1 MDDAVTLLRQ
11 AMKELAALETIAK
24 SPDGPAIR
32 QWAQGHFRALVAT
45 EQALGRARIALGND
59 TPPPPP
65 SSRTPRLFLQS
76 LEAVASADQADSI
89 GVSLGALLQL
99 TGAQRGFIALRE
111 PDGSL
116 SFPAARAFR
125 TLDLSSPEAQ
135 VSRSILDV
143 VLRDSDPLVV
153 SDASSDARF
162 EHKKSVQAL
171 GLRAV
176 LVVPLVARGKAFGV
190 LYLDNPAQ
198 ADAFGEPARTATEDF
213 ARLIA
218 PILARDLELASLHRR
233 RDQRIAELRERFKLD
248 RILAQSRAMATVME
262 LIGRVA
268 PRDTTVL
275 ITGETG
281 TGKELV
287 AEALHANSPRAV
299 EPFVALNC
307 GALPSELV
315 ESELFGHERGAF
327 TGATSLR
334 IGRFE
339 AADGGT
345 LFLDEIGEMPLG
357 AQVKLLRVLES
368 GTFERVGAT
377 KPRRCDVRVI
387 AATNRDLAAESAS
400 GRFRQDLLFR
410 LNVIGLHLPPL
421 REREG
426 DVALLTRAFVD
437 RFARTHATKPP
448 RIEPAAL
455 EALAGWRWPG
465 NVRELKNVLE
475 RAVVL
480 SDGVIS
486 LDLLPP
492 EIAGCAV
499 ATEAENL
506 KVAVRAF
513 KRRFVQR
520 ALEDTGGDHAEAAAR
535 LGVHPKYIY
544 QLIRDLDGDDG

>member
-1 MDDAVTLLRQ
+1 MDDATTLLQRATQ
-11 AMKELAALETIAK
+11 EIAALEAIAK
-24 SPDGPAIR
+24 SPDAGAIR
-32 QWAQGHFRALVAT
+32 AWAQKHFRALV
-45 EQALGRARIALGND
+45 ELEKVLSKVGRALG
-59 TPPPPP
+59 TSEPPAAPAAA
-65 SSRTPRLFLQS
+65 S
-76 LEAVASADQADSI
+76 LLIESLAAVTAAEKDDSI
-89 GVSLGALLQL
+89 NVSLGALLTL
-99 TGAQRGFIALRE
+99 TGAQRGFVALHE

-116 SFPAARAFR
+116 SFPAARAFGA
-125 TLDLSSPEAQ
+125 LDVTSPEAQ

-143 VLRDSDPLVV
+143 ALRAEGAFVV
-153 SDASSDARF
+153 PDAATDARF
-162 EHKKSVQAL
+162 GHQRSVQAL

-176 LVVPLVARGKAFGV
+176 LVVPLFAQKKAFGV
-190 LYLDNPAQ
+190 LYLDNPTRAG
-198 ADAFGEPARTATEDF
+198 AFDDAARATAEDF
-213 ARLIA
+213 ARLVA
-218 PILARDLELASLHRR
+218 PILARDLALATAQRR
-233 RDQRIAELRERFKLD
+233 SDLRLETLRERFKLD
-248 RILAQSRAMATVME
+248 RIVGQSRAMGE
-262 LIGRVA
+262 LLALVAKVA

-287 AEALHANSPRAV
+287 AEALHANSHRAA
-299 EPFVALNC
+299 EPFVAVNC

-327 TGATSLR
+327 TGATATR

-345 LFLDEIGEMPLG
+345 LFLDEIGEMPLA

-368 GTFERVGAT
+368 GVFDRIGGA

-387 AATNRDLAAESAS
+387 AATNRNLSAEIVA

-410 LNVIGLHLPPL
+410 LKVIELALPPL

-426 DVALLTRAFVD
+426 DIALLTGSFVD
-437 RFARTHATKPP
+437 RFARAHGTPPP
-448 RIEPAAL
+448 RLDPAVMGAL
-455 EALAGWRWPG
+455 EGWRWPG

-480 SDGVIS
+480 SDGAIS

-492 EIAGCAV
+492 EIAGG
-499 ATEAENL
+499 ATATPSENL
-506 KVAVRAF
+506 KAAVRAF

-520 ALEDTGGDHAEAAAR
+520 AISDADGDHAAAAAR

-544 QLIRDLDGDDG
+544 QLVRDLDEDE